1 MKKNDFLYKGNDPN
15 LLQLKEKTAQVLY
28 AINSAPPV
36 ERVKNH
42 QNLFPLIFKRLGK
55 NSWFELPFN
64 CDYGQHIEIG
74 ENCYFN
80 HHCSIG
86 DGGKVII
93 GNNVL
98 IGPYVGIYTAQHPLD
113 SQQRL
118 AGWQRVSD
126 IEIGDNVWIGA
137 NCTILPGVK
146 IGKNAVIGAGSVV
159 TQNVPENTLAYGVPC
174 RLIRKLA

>member
-28 AINSAPPV
+28 AINSASPA

-64 CDYGQHIEIG
+64 CDYGQHIEVG